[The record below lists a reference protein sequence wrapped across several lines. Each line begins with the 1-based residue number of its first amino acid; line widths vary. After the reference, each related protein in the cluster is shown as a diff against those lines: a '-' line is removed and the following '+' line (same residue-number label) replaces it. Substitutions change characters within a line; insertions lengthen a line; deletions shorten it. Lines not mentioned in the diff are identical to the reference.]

1 MMRFHAAPGSPR
13 AAPAPRERGAL
24 PRDRRPLR
32 RLRER
37 DLAPHESAVIE
48 GLRHFDLPTRELVRF
63 LDEATTPPT
72 HVKRGYLARVQ

>member
-24 PRDRRPLR
+24 PRDRRPRR

-37 DLAPHESAVIE
+37 DLAPHESGVIE

-63 LDEATTPPT
+63 LDEGRRRSPPT
-72 HVKRGYLARVQ
+72 